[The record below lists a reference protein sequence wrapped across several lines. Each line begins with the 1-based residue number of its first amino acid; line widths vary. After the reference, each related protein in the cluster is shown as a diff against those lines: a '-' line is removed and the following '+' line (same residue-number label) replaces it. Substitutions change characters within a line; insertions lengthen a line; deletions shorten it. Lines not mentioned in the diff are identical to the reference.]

1 MTSAPCFVY
10 NAVVLFM
17 IVVFQLSLSE
27 DREELRRRNTL
38 MCKDES
44 ARRDEETVSLICLT
58 LCSLHI

>member
-1 MTSAPCFVY
+1 
-10 NAVVLFM
+10 M
-17 IVVFQLSLSE
+17 IIVFQLSLSE

-44 ARRDEETVSLICLT
+44 ARRDEETVSLIYLT